1 MPEITTVIF
10 DMFNTLVHD
19 GEEYWYASFERIV
32 REQRLN
38 ISAKQLREEW
48 SSGDRD
54 FRDNRTRED
63 LPFQT
68 YTDAWQKSFSRVFS
82 SLRLPGD
89 ASSAVRI
96 VLEDMGQRPI
106 HPEALEALEII
117 QGQWRIALLSNADD
131 GFLNPVLGRLGFP
144 FAAVLS
150 SEGARCYKPRP
161 ALFQEM
167 VRHLGIAPEEAVY
180 VGDRQYEDVQGAVL
194 AGLRA
199 VWINRN
205 NTALDP
211 KLPRP
216 DHQVKSLLEIP
227 RVLGPLASSKDRTI

>member
-32 REQRLN
+32 REQRLE
-38 ISAKQLREEW
+38 ISATKLREEW
-48 SSGDRD
+48 SSGDRN
-54 FRDNRTRED
+54 FRDGRTREGA
-63 LPFQT
+63 PFQT

-82 SLRLPGD
+82 SLQLPGD
-89 ASSAVRI
+89 AAGAVRI

-106 HPEALEALEII
+106 HPEALEALAAI
-117 QGQWRIALLSNADD
+117 QGSWRIALLSNADD
-131 GFLNPVLGRLGFP
+131 GFLKPVVARMGFP
-144 FAAVLS
+144 FEAVLS
-150 SEGARCYKPRP
+150 SEGACCYKPRP
-161 ALFQEM
+161 GLFQEM
-167 VRHLGIAPEEAVY
+167 IRRLGITPEEAVY

-194 AGLRA
+194 AGMRA

-211 KLPRP
+211 GLPAP
-216 DHQVKSLLEIP
+216 HHEVKSLLEIP
-227 RVLGPLASSKDRTI
+227 RIIGPQALSKDRRI